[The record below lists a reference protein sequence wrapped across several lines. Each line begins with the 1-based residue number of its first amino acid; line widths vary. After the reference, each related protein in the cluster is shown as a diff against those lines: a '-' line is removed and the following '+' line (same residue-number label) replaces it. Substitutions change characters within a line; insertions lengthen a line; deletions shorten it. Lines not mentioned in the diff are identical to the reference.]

1 MNDLLVKVF
10 AVPIMAIA
18 LLGAAAALPVN
29 SLPAPVAD
37 AVSDHVGAEAA
48 DAVTKRCTSA
58 SRWFGCTVWQYKYS
72 PRETE
77 LILGGASFVGGLGT
91 AGVKA
96 AAYAAA
102 VFGVSVWR
110 AGHCLYVNYAKFFIP
125 VGAGFYRC

>member
-1 MNDLLVKVF
+1 MGDLLLKVL
-10 AVPIMAIA
+10 AVPIMAVAI
-18 LLGAAAALPVN
+18 LGAAAAVPMN

-37 AVSDHVGAEAA
+37 AVSEHIGVEAA
-48 DAVTKRCTSA
+48 DAATKKCISA

-77 LILGGASFVGGLGT
+77 IILGGATAAGGLYTSGMR
-91 AGVKA
+91 A

-102 VFGVSVWR
+102 AFGVGVWR